1 MKSND
6 DKVMIMMEIESNDN
20 ETLPGN
26 DNDKISNDPNPVHI
40 KGYSIQRFKSFK
52 SWLFTNVCN
61 SMHYSF

>member
-26 DNDKISNDPNPVHI
+26 DDKISNDPNHVHI